1 MAIRAE
7 GIEIFEQ
14 AVLRVRLDCF
24 VASACR
30 NDVRTPRSFVVPA
43 NQRVRLLPARWQAPG
58 PIRRVACFERRCPD
72 DVAARSDRDALFQ
85 GAIET
90 FGEFGH
96 AEILDGPES
105 LVAQQLSELG
115 RVEKNEPGL

>member
-30 NDVRTPRSFVVPA
+30 NDVRTPKSFVVPA

-58 PIRRVACFERRCPD
+58 PIRRVACFKRRCWTTFAQRLTPVVMGPCVRRD
-72 DVAARSDRDALFQ
+72 DVADSIFKQQRPSLR
-85 GAIET
+85 GA
-90 FGEFGH
+90 
-96 AEILDGPES
+96 
-105 LVAQQLSELG
+105 
-115 RVEKNEPGL
+115 